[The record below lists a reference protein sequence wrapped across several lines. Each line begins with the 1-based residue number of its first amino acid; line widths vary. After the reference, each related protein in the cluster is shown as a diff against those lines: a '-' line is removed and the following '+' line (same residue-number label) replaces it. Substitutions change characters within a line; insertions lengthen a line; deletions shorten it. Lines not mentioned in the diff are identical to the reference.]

1 MDTYTSIDMKR
12 ALLVGYKVVRYFEI
26 WHYPGGG
33 KKFFKD
39 FILNIV
45 KRKVECSGFPL
56 SCITKDQH
64 EDYVKQLREQ
74 SGIKTT
80 IDVMHQDAVGRYLN
94 KIMANSIWG
103 KWMQNPSSQQE
114 LITCLTI
121 HEYHEC
127 LFSGQVKRVSIVSD
141 KLLQVEMK

>member
-1 MDTYTSIDMKR
+1 MKFGIILR
-12 ALLVGYKVVRYFEI
+12 GG
-26 WHYPGGG
+26 GGG

-74 SGIKTT
+74 SGIETT
-80 IDVMHQDAVGRYLN
+80 VNLIRQDAVGCYLN

-103 KWMQNPSSQQE
+103 KWMQNPLSLQE
-114 LITCLTI
+114 LITCSTI
-121 HEYHEC
+121 REYHEC